1 VGQRR
6 VLPRGALGHGEL
18 LGTAREHAQRLSGV
32 GVEPG
37 WWVAAEVLQAQR
49 VGRAGA
55 AAAVGDPHGVLAAGA
70 VAARVVAADLRARRW
85 SVDADRP
92 WVGAVSEAAEA
103 VMVFDGRLRR
113 GAGLRLL
120 LAVTD
125 AAEDDP
131 DVGIAEAVATV
142 LTARTKAEHQLAV
155 VTLTGLLDADPR
167 RYRPV
172 LASGWVLVFGPMLLG
187 VLDEVSDQL
196 GLLRTGK
203 PPLRAAALRNAQ
215 RATVQQL
222 FATGQVSTRT
232 LKAQAGVTT
241 ATIQR
246 WIHQPPPAVTL
257 QGVGLTTA
265 QCAARAGI
273 KPATWRSYVHRG
285 QAPPARGGTANMPLW
300 EDTDVDLFLAH
311 RPGPGTRSW
320 DWAPHTA
327 HPRSGSTANQPKPS
341 GS

>member
-1 VGQRR
+1 VRQRR
-6 VLPRGALGHGEL
+6 VLPRGALGHREL
-18 LGTAREHAQRLSGV
+18 LRTAREHVQPPSGV
-32 GVEPG
+32 GAEPG
-37 WWVAAEVLQAQR
+37 WWVAAEVLQKLR
-49 VGRAGA
+49 VGRGGA
-55 AAAVGDPHGVLAAGA
+55 AAAVGDPHGVLTGA
-70 VAARVVAADLRARRW
+70 VAAHVIAADLRARRW
-85 SVDADRP
+85 SVVGDRP

-103 VMVFDGRLRR
+103 VMVSDGRLRR

-125 AAEDDP
+125 AADDDP

-142 LTARTKAEHQLAV
+142 LTARTAPEHQLAV
-155 VTLTGLLDADPR
+155 VTLTGRLDADPR

-172 LASGWVLVFGPMLLG
+172 LAAAWVLVFGPMLLG

-196 GLLRTGK
+196 GLLRNGK

-222 FATGQVSTRT
+222 FATGRVSTRT
-232 LKAQAGVTT
+232 LKAQSGVTT

-246 WIHQPPPAVTL
+246 WIHDPPPTRTV

-285 QAPPARGGTANMPLW
+285 QAPPARGGTATMPLW
-300 EDTDVDLFLAH
+300 EDTEVELFLAH
-311 RPGPGTRSW
+311 RPGPGTRT
-320 DWAPHTA
+320 DLH
-327 HPRSGSTANQPKPS
+327 R
-341 GS
+341 

>member
-1 VGQRR
+1 
-6 VLPRGALGHGEL
+6 
-18 LGTAREHAQRLSGV
+18 
-32 GVEPG
+32 
-37 WWVAAEVLQAQR
+37 
-49 VGRAGA
+49 
-55 AAAVGDPHGVLAAGA
+55 
-70 VAARVVAADLRARRW
+70 
-85 SVDADRP
+85 
-92 WVGAVSEAAEA
+92 
-103 VMVFDGRLRR
+103 MVFDGRLRR

-125 AAEDDP
+125 AADDDP

-142 LTARTKAEHQLAV
+142 LTARTAPEHQLAV

-172 LASGWVLVFGPMLLG
+172 LAAGWVLVFGPLLLG

-196 GLLRTGK
+196 GLRRTGK

-222 FATGQVSTRT
+222 FATGRVSTRT
-232 LKAQAGVTT
+232 LKAQSGVTT

-246 WIHQPPPAVTL
+246 WIHAPPPTRTV

-285 QAPPARGGTANMPLW
+285 QAPPARGGPRPCRYGRTPKWSCSSPTARARVRARTCADDPPPRG
-300 EDTDVDLFLAH
+300 H
-311 RPGPGTRSW
+311 RGAVAPRAGAAACLHRDSW
-320 DWAPHTA
+320 CGHPA
-327 HPRSGSTANQPKPS
+327 HPTGSARLPTRAVGGEAAGTVLGAEPAP
-341 GS
+341 